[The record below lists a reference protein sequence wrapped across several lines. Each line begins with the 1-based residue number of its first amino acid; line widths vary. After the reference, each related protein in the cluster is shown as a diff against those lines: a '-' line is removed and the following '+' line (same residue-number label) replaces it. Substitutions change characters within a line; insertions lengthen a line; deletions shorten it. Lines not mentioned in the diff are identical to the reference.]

1 MNRVNSRNG
10 SADSTINIGICII
23 IIIIIIIII
32 TAIHT
37 RGVAAGVIFSQTAS
51 SLVYFKLLIL
61 CYVSVL

>member
-10 SADSTINIGICII
+10 SADSTINIGIC